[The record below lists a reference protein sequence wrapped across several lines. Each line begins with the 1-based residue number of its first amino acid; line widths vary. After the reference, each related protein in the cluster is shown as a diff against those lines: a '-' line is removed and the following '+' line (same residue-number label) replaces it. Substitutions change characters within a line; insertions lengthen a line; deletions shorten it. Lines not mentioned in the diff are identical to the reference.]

1 MATTRFNRRVL
12 GIIGLGVAL
21 PAALLAALGVY
32 LTLRISDA
40 VHGQSARYNLY
51 IAQQVSESFEQELLA
66 SLQRAIGPAEIAAR
80 NDQPMSEIMAA
91 LAANRGE
98 FEAPFFVPLDE
109 LSGYDML
116 LVEHQPLV
124 YALGPDPRA
133 SRWFAGLLLRDPN
146 GQVVGAGGWWLDPAK
161 FLTTHLR
168 PVFEERLPQN
178 ARMYGGIESTRGLS
192 IQLTGPAGQGMMLSR
207 DAGYE
212 RTAYAEPLTG
222 PFAGYAVRVAATSNA
237 PVVWADRFVTLL
249 VVFISLMA
257 VVLIG
262 ATFFGLRYTVRQLE
276 LAQIKSSFV
285 ANVSH
290 ELKTPIALIRLAVE
304 TLEMRRFSTPED
316 SEKFLHS
323 ISREAMRLNQLVDN
337 ILDFAR
343 LEAGKKVFQFTPV
356 NLLDVVR
363 EAVESFRPR
372 LEDQGFRLQVELP
385 ADLPMVR
392 ADAAALSQCV
402 LNLLDNA
409 MKYSK
414 ARREVKVTATV
425 RTDEAD
431 APQAVAVSVSDRGIG
446 ISPRDQKSI
455 FEKFVRIETGL
466 VHDVKGAG
474 LGLSLVDQIMRAH
487 GGHIELR
494 STVGEGSTFTL
505 VMPALRDARA
515 VRPEPQAQA
524 AS

>member
-1 MATTRFNRRVL
+1 MAISRFSRRVL

-21 PAALLAALGVY
+21 PAALLAGLGVY

-51 IAQQVSESFEQELLA
+51 IAQQVAESFEQELLA
-66 SLQRAIGPAEIAAR
+66 TLQRAIAPAEIAAR
-80 NDQPMSEIMAA
+80 NGQGLGEVMAA
-91 LAANRGE
+91 LAAGTSE
-98 FEAPFFVPLDE
+98 FEAPFLVPLDD
-109 LSGYDML
+109 LSGFDML

-124 YALGPDPRA
+124 YARGTDPRG
-133 SRWFAGLLLRDPN
+133 RLWFTGLLLRDPD
-146 GQVVGAGGWWLDPAK
+146 GQVLGAGGWWLDPEK

-168 PVFEERLPQN
+168 SVFEERLPQD

-192 IQLTGPAGQGMMLSR
+192 IQLSGPNGRRMMLSR
-207 DAGYE
+207 DPGYS

-249 VVFISLMA
+249 VVFIALMG

-304 TLEMRRFSTPED
+304 TLEMRRLSSPED
-316 SEKFLHS
+316 SEKFLRS

-343 LEAGKKVFQFTPV
+343 LEAGKRAFQFAPV

-363 EAVESFRPR
+363 DTVESFRPR

-385 ADLPMVR
+385 ADLPAVR
-392 ADAAALSQCV
+392 GDAAALSQCV

-409 MKYSK
+409 MKYSRT
-414 ARREVKVTATV
+414 RREVNVSAAV
-425 RTDEAD
+425 RTDEVGS
-431 APQAVAVSVSDRGIG
+431 PQAVAVSIADRGIG

-487 GGHIELR
+487 GGRIELK

-515 VRPEPQAQA
+515 MRPEPQAQA